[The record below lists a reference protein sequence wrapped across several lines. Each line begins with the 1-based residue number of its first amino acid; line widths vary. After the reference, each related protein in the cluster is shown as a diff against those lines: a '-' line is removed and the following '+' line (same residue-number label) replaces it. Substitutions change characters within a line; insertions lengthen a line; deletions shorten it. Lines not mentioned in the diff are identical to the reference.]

1 MKENVEMAWETITAE
16 MIDKNAPLPTL
27 LSVCDGAPPP
37 KDDLDRV
44 YFSALRY
51 LCREYLKEY
60 EAEYAARKEM
70 LDRKDVKD
78 FVIPGGIYD
87 DIRAGRA
94 MHASHSLL
102 QNGRPVRY
110 AGNTVFPNGSVTVE
124 FDAAAGNTLE
134 IILDKDSTDEFM
146 LTVNGRDLAV
156 KVPERKW
163 TGVVEETGKVSVK
176 ISKSGKDYAAI
187 CSIALLQ

>member
-1 MKENVEMAWETITAE
+1 MA
-16 MIDKNAPLPTL
+16 DKNAPLPTL

-44 YFSALRY
+44 YFSALRF

-70 LDRKDVKD
+70 LDRKEAAD

-87 DIRAGRA
+87 DIRTGRA

-124 FDAAAGNTLE
+124 FEARSGNILE
-134 IILDKDSTDEFM
+134 INLDKDSTEEFM
-146 LTVNGRDLAV
+146 LHINGRGMAI
-156 KVPERKW
+156 KAPERKW
-163 TGVVEETGKVSVK
+163 TVLIAETGKISVK

-187 CSIALLQ
+187 SSIALLKY